1 MVFAP
6 IYVRVII
13 GQNWLSGLLDYT
25 IAQLHSWK
33 KFRNI
38 DHPKEWRSNN
48 GREREQYLCQ
58 YKRGKIISFR
68 LFQLNLVSYPGESY
82 IISNKTFGL

>member
-33 KFRNI
+33 YLIKLWTEEFWLKKATKFP
-38 DHPKEWRSNN
+38 DSFCPKSVLATYEPQVHLQVR
-48 GREREQYLCQ
+48 
-58 YKRGKIISFR
+58 
-68 LFQLNLVSYPGESY
+68 
-82 IISNKTFGL
+82 

>member
-33 KFRNI
+33 NFLKSDQIAKLKVDSHSDKN
-38 DHPKEWRSNN
+38 
-48 GREREQYLCQ
+48 
-58 YKRGKIISFR
+58 
-68 LFQLNLVSYPGESY
+68 
-82 IISNKTFGL
+82 

>member
-1 MVFAP
+1 NSPFLMVFAP

-33 KFRNI
+33 FFLNRFYLHKYCLPFPPVVVPPLLRVGNISKFILENCI
-38 DHPKEWRSNN
+38 QK
-48 GREREQYLCQ
+48 
-58 YKRGKIISFR
+58 
-68 LFQLNLVSYPGESY
+68 
-82 IISNKTFGL
+82 